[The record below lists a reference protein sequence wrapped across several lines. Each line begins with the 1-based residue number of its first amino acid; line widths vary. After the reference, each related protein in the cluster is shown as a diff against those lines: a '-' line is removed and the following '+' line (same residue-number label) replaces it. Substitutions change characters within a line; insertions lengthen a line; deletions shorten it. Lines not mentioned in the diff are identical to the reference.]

1 MNELFLAIFTVWVMV
16 FVVFAMIGIP
26 AVLILNLVAMF
37 TDWLDR

>member
-1 MNELFLAIFTVWVMV
+1 MNELFLDIFTVWVMV

-37 TDWLDR
+37 TDWLD